1 MSSNVSAIADL
12 VAALAIVSSLCLV
25 AYELHQTRVQSE
37 LSNWR
42 EVLQAL
48 TDYKAVTNDL
58 GFAEFLVKAHDDYD
72 VLSDAE
78 KLSFGLYLEQGVHIY
93 GNFLK
98 HNESLPRKL
107 EGLEGAVMNM
117 LGEMLT
123 TPGGVH
129 WWQEAHQRG
138 RFMPS
143 TYTTIDALLTRRV
156 QAATDT

>member
-1 MSSNVSAIADL
+1 M
-12 VAALAIVSSLCLV
+12 
-25 AYELHQTRVQSE
+25 HQTRVQSE

-58 GFAEFLVKAHDDYD
+58 GFAEFLVRAHADYD
-72 VLSDAE
+72 ALSEAE

-98 HNESLPRKL
+98 HNSSLPQKL
-107 EGLEGAVMNM
+107 DGLDEAIASS
-117 LGEMLT
+117 LADMLT
-123 TPGGVH
+123 TTGGAA
-129 WWQEAHQRG
+129 WWDQAHVRK

-143 TYTTIDALLTRRV
+143 TYTTVDGLLALRAEKTFE
-156 QAATDT
+156 A